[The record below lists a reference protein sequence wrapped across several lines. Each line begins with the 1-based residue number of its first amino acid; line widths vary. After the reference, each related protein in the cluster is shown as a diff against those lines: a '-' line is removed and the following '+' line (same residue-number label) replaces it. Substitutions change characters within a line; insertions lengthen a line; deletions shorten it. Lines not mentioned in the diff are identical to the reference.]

1 MIRLPVSIG
10 EAVDKLTILDIKC
23 KRIQD
28 PERLAFCK
36 QEYGILYEELK
47 DTVKTFRYYYD
58 RLLEVNDSIW
68 VMQDDIRVMENP
80 DGQKCVEILNKNDMR
95 FRIKDAINHIS
106 QSVIREKK
114 GYAKQIAL
122 FMGHMGLGDHIGL
135 IGAVRYA
142 SLQYDEVHI
151 PCFLKNLETLKSF
164 YSDTPSIK
172 FIVTNGGYVV
182 RPTNTNRGECIHVPP
197 NVFAAVLRS
206 GFYTLPHHDMND
218 LPSCFY
224 RDLNLDPAIRHTY
237 FHVPDNEPSH
247 ALYSIVK
254 SQAYIFVQQ
263 VSSSN
268 VTPIIK
274 WDVKDI
280 LTIDPNMNVYQ
291 QDHPWYDLAQ
301 QFVNKPFSHYYET
314 IKHAVEIHTVDSS
327 FYCLASYLP
336 LDANVKVCYNRETGE
351 PISTYTFS

>member
-23 KRIQD
+23 KRIRD
-28 PERLAFCK
+28 PDRLTFCK
-36 QEYGILYEELK
+36 QEYDILYTELR
-47 DTVKTFRYYYD
+47 DIVKRFQFYYD
-58 RLLEVNDSIW
+58 KLLEVNDDIW
-68 VMQDDIRVMENP
+68 VMQDEIRDMAIP
-80 DGQKCVEILNKNDMR
+80 DGQKCIDILNRNDMR
-95 FRIKDAINHIS
+95 FRIKDLVNNLS

-114 GYAKQIAL
+114 GYVKRTAL

-142 SLQYDEVHI
+142 ALQYDELFI

-164 YSDTPSIK
+164 YSDNPSIQ

-182 RPTNTNRGECIHVPP
+182 RPTSTNRGECIHIPP
-197 NVFAAVLRS
+197 NRFTAVLRS
-206 GFYTLPHHDMND
+206 GFYTLPHNEMND

-237 FHVPDNEPSH
+237 FHVPDNESSH
-247 ALYSIVK
+247 ALYSLVK
-254 SQAYIFVQQ
+254 STPYIFVQQ

-274 WDVKDI
+274 WDVTTI

-291 QDHPWYDLAQ
+291 ADHPWHALAQ

-314 IKHAVEIHTVDSS
+314 IKHAAEIHTVDSS
-327 FYCLASYLP
+327 FYCLACYLP
-336 LDANVKVCYNRETGE
+336 LDATVKVCYNRETAE
-351 PISTYTFS
+351 PIPTYTFS